1 MAEGMH
7 SAHTGDAWEL
17 QSAEFVPAPPI
28 PTAGNIGQPEVR
40 VAVVVTKAVTGGPP
54 GSVTVG
60 SPSPQPHAIHVT
72 VPMVKAVVL
81 VMLNARATRSGLS
94 GTEAKHCQ

>member
-40 VAVVVTKAVTGGPP
+40 VAVIVTKAVTGRPT
-54 GSVTVG
+54 GSVTVRP
-60 SPSPQPHAIHVT
+60 PSPPPHAIHVT
-72 VPMVKAVVL
+72 VPMVEAVVL
-81 VMLNARATRSGLS
+81 VMLSNAHATRSGLS
-94 GTEAKHCQ
+94 GT